1 MVVDIVTLNQE
12 VSHINLKNVK
22 VSCHNLLREM
32 ETPETAFLSLP
43 FPLPFP
49 FPFPFPSQLV

>member
-43 FPLPFP
+43 FP